1 MSDPDCRPTP
11 KRAIALSYDPD
22 VHAAPVVAAVGQ
34 GLIAEEI
41 IRRAREAGVPVNQND
56 ELAAALSR
64 LDVGD
69 LIPPEVYLVVAEILA
84 HVYRL
89 EHRLGESR

>member
-1 MSDPDCRPTP
+1 MSHPDRRPTP

-22 VHAAPVVAAVGQ
+22 VHGAPIVTAVGQ

-41 IRRAREAGVPVNQND
+41 IRRARAAGVPVNQND
-56 ELAAALSR
+56 ELAVALSR
-64 LDVGD
+64 LNVGD
-69 LIPPEVYLVVAEILA
+69 LIPPEVYVAVAEVLA

-89 EHRLGESR
+89 EHRLGKSG